1 MMNASGVIVMK
12 TVKEVSRL
20 TGVSIRT
27 LHHYDA
33 IGLLRP
39 ASVTQAGYRLY
50 DDEALRRL
58 QTILL
63 FRELRF
69 PLREIRKI
77 LDSPGFDRR
86 EALREQIRLLELQ
99 REHLDEVITHARR
112 IQQKGECDMDF
123 SAFDNSKLDAYAA
136 QAKEKWG
143 NTDAYREFENK
154 TQGQSAQQMRDKGQ
168 ELMDYFVRLGA
179 MRDLPADHDETQAWA
194 AKLQNFI
201 TENYYTCTK
210 EILRSLGMMYAG
222 GGEMTE
228 NIDAAGGAGT
238 GAFAQRVIEHYCGR

>member
-1 MMNASGVIVMK
+1 MMGASGVIGMK

-20 TGVSIRT
+20 TGVSVRT

-39 ASVTQAGYRLY
+39 TSVTEAGYRLY

-69 PLREIRKI
+69 PLGEIRKI

-99 REHLDEVITHARR
+99 RERLGAVIDHARR
-112 IQQKGECDMDF
+112 IQQKGEFDMDF
-123 SAFDNSKLDAYAA
+123 SAFDNKKMEAYAA

-143 NTDAYREFENK
+143 NTGAYREFEEK
-154 TQGQSAQQMRDKGQ
+154 TQGQSAQQMRDKSE
-168 ELMDYFVRLGA
+168 ELMGYFVRLGA
-179 MRDLPADHDETQAWA
+179 MRDLPHDCDETQAWA
-194 AKLQNFI
+194 AELQKFI
-201 TENYYTCTK
+201 TDNYYTCTK

-238 GAFAQRVIEHYCGR
+238 GAFAQRVIEYYCSK

>member
-1 MMNASGVIVMK
+1 MIEVK
-12 TVKEVSRL
+12 TVKEVSKL

-33 IGLLRP
+33 IGLLHP
-39 ASVTQAGYRLY
+39 ASVTEAGYRLY

-69 PLREIRKI
+69 PLGEIRKI

-99 REHLDEVITHARR
+99 REHLDAVIAHARM

-123 SAFDNSKLDAYAA
+123 SAFDNSKLETYAA

-168 ELMDYFVRLGA
+168 ELMEYFVRIGA

-194 AKLQNFI
+194 AQLQSFI

-238 GAFAQRVIEHYCGR
+238 GAFAQQVIEHYCG